1 MSTKNY
7 LGECQ
12 MLNQSYLKSIL
23 HYDAETG
30 VFIRKRTKK
39 IAGCITSKG
48 YIYIGI
54 NRKQIFAHRLAWLY
68 VYGIMPPEQVDHI
81 NRNRSDNRISNLR
94 LCNNIE
100 NAQNAK
106 LNKNNKSGFKGVS
119 WEKNRKKWQVYVYI
133 NKRGKFFGYFDDLHE
148 ANLVATNARKKFH
161 PFNTEVI

>member
-1 MSTKNY
+1 MI
-7 LGECQ
+7 
-12 MLNQSYLKSIL
+12 NQNDLKTIL
-23 HYDAETG
+23 HYDSETG
-30 VFIRKRTKK
+30 VFTRKRTNK
-39 IAGCITSKG
+39 ITGCVTPRG
-48 YIYIGI
+48 YVYIGI
-54 NRKQIFAHRLAWLY
+54 NGKQIFAHRLAWLY

-100 NAQNAK
+100 NGQNSK
-106 LNKNNKSGFKGVS
+106 LRSDNKSGFKGVS

-133 NKRGKFFGYFDDLHE
+133 NKRGKFFGYFDDLYE